1 MENTFQSSLP
11 KVLLEE
17 ASEKSPG
24 QDHCFQ
30 LTSSPNREQSDV
42 PKQWKKT

>member
-1 MENTFQSSLP
+1 MENTLQSSLP
-11 KVLLEE
+11 RVLLEE

-30 LTSSPNREQSDV
+30 LTSSPNREQSDIL
-42 PKQWKKT
+42 KQRKKT